1 MPCTICGKVE
11 HMIVGQDGSVDAFVR
26 FDLVRADARRTG
38 LDVLL
43 SLQFSAAGL
52 LVSGEA
58 VAKSPFP
65 CDACPGP

>member
-1 MPCTICGKVE
+1 ME
-11 HMIVGQDGSVDAFVR
+11 HIIVGQDGSVGAFVR
-26 FDLVRADARRTG
+26 FDLIRADTRPTG

-43 SLQFSAAGL
+43 GLQCSAAGL